1 MSLPVDKFVN
11 YEGSMIH
18 YLILGA
24 ENKGDWVVL
33 LHGKRFTADD
43 WKNSGLLDVLSHA
56 GFKVIAL
63 NLPGYGHSE
72 SLKSD
77 KSYAYFL
84 ADFMQQLG
92 IDLFHLVGPSF
103 SGEISIQFALEHG
116 SMLKTLTIID
126 SINVDHYEQKLPE
139 ISSKTLIVWGKK
151 DEIAFYQ
158 NALTLQEKIPGSALY
173 TFENLGH
180 TCYFD
185 DMPTFAKVLLHH
197 LLALG

>member
-1 MSLPVDKFVN
+1 MSLSLDKFFN
-11 YEGSMIH
+11 YEGSLIH

-43 WKNSGLLDVLSHA
+43 WRNSGLLDDLSHA

-63 NLPGYGHSE
+63 NLPSYSQSE
-72 SLKSD
+72 TLKSD
-77 KSYAYFL
+77 KSYADFL

-92 IDLFHLVGPSF
+92 INLFHLVGPSF
-103 SGEISIQFALEHG
+103 SGEISIRFAIQHG

-126 SINVDHYEQKLPE
+126 SINVEQYEQKLPD
-139 ISSKTLIVWGKK
+139 ISTNTLIVWGKK

-158 NALTLQEKIPGSALY
+158 NALTLQKKIPSSALY

-185 DMPTFAKVLLHH
+185 DMLTFTKVLLHYLQQH
-197 LLALG
+197 